1 MKKVFTGDDDEEVD
15 QMIEESKEFYFLPI
29 LLNQTTKS
37 ILKHSALKTIC
48 PLLTDK
54 KFNYLL

>member
-29 LLNQTTKS
+29 LL
-37 ILKHSALKTIC
+37 
-48 PLLTDK
+48 D
-54 KFNYLL
+54 